1 MKKKIGLI
9 FILTFTASYLAL
21 QGFSKVLVSRQ
32 EENDFRETKIIHE
45 TVIDRFQLFINT
57 PLSIGLIG
65 SGIFSKSDIAEYVYS
80 RAAKELTTINSE
92 LIGLNVLDDQGIIA
106 RVYPE
111 EKNPASLGKKSQN
124 YEKLLKSFEKGE
136 KYYFSEP
143 FKLHQ
148 GPKGFALYVPITDG
162 DKLKGW
168 MVPVIDATVFF
179 SNFRIGDLD
188 SRYGLIIK
196 DKETDKKYY
205 ETASKPDNLDKIYE
219 SENTNLGR
227 AIIFQS
233 WRVDKPFIVLS
244 NFANIIISLFLAI
257 VSAFIC
263 RLYEQKRRTKEQLED
278 IKGVLTLTSKEAL
291 NNLVDIHTEVNQ
303 LGPVV
308 LNSPI
313 RKNITYLTNLIEQ
326 IDLLQTMAQTNETS
340 EDMDQNFLPLLE
352 EGIRVV
358 QDTLNKRDV
367 QIQYDEDVL
376 SKIKINANGWLIQ
389 NSVVSNVLS
398 HALIHAKTGSTI
410 DIASDES
417 TDSYFISFHVQ
428 KAIKTDSNNNGLNFE
443 RRMEVARR
451 ILRIYHGELILQRD
465 MNEGMVI
472 RLIFPHY

>member
-9 FILTFTASYLAL
+9 FILTFTTSYLAL

-80 RAAKELTTINSE
+80 WAAKELTTINSE

-106 RVYPE
+106 RVYPV

-124 YEKLLKSFEKGE
+124 YENLLKSFKKGE

-148 GPKGFALYVPITDG
+148 GPKGFALYVPIIDEG
-162 DKLKGW
+162 KLKGW

-179 SNFRIGDLD
+179 SNFRVDDLD

-196 DKETDKKYY
+196 DKETDRKYY
-205 ETASKPDNLDKIYE
+205 ETASQSDNLDKIYE

-227 AIIFQS
+227 TIIYQS
-233 WRVDKPFIVLS
+233 WRIEKPFIVLS

-257 VSAFIC
+257 VSAFFC

-340 EDMDQNFLPLLE
+340 EDVDQNFLPLLK
-352 EGIRVV
+352 EGIRIV
-358 QDTLNKRDV
+358 QDILNKRDI

-398 HALIHAKTGSTI
+398 HALIHAKAGSTI

-428 KAIKTDSNNNGLNFE
+428 KAIKTDNNNNGLNFE

-451 ILRIYHGELILQRD
+451 ILKIYHGELILQRD